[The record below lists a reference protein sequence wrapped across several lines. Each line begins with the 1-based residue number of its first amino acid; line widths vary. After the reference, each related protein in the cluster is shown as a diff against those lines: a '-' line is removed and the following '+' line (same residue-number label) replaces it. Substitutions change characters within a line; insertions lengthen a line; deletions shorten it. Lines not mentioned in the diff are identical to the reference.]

1 MDSDESSLNIHL
13 CQAMPNCNG
22 IKSSESQDFMEEF
35 TCTLKG
41 IKVGIHVNFLLDTYA
56 IFLSDVDPHENALF
70 RS

>member
-41 IKVGIHVNFLLDTYA
+41 IKVGIHVNFFYWIHYTSL
-56 IFLSDVDPHENALF
+56 VDPGENSLMI
-70 RS
+70 

>member
-41 IKVGIHVNFLLDTYA
+41 IKVGICH
-56 IFLSDVDPHENALF
+56 IF
-70 RS
+70 